1 MSDEY
6 NANNQDQNS
15 SGSGY
20 TGNYSGY
27 AGSTGSGNGAGS
39 SNPTGSWSGGTN
51 QAGSNGSYNYNAQDT
66 YQSAY
71 SQSGYSQGGYTTVSG
86 NDGGDGKKK
95 KKKGRGK
102 VVLAVIV
109 ALAVGVAGGFGV
121 SQISGNLTG
130 GSSDTGSSGSS
141 GSSAV
146 AEAEDSSS
154 ESASDDSSSS
164 SGSSSNIELNRATS
178 SADLSDVTEV
188 VELVMPSV
196 VSVYNTSISTM
207 EYFGQ
212 TYSEEETSTGTGFII
227 AQDDETNELLIVTNN
242 HVVEDA
248 DSLEVLFIDD
258 STATAYIKGTDEGND
273 LAVISVSMDEMT
285 EDTLSQ
291 IAIATLG
298 DSDSL
303 KIGQSVV
310 AIGNALGYGQSVTT
324 GVVSALERELTVENV
339 TGTFIQTDAAINPG
353 NSGGPLVDMNG
364 NVIGINS
371 SKIGGTT
378 VEGMGY
384 AIPISRAIPIIEE
397 LMTQTTK
404 IEVDEDD
411 RGYLGISGVSVT
423 SSVASAY
430 NMPEGVYVAN
440 LIDGGAAAD
449 SELQKGDIITGIN
462 GTTVEDMEALQKELT
477 YYAAGETITLT
488 VQRADGS
495 GEYSEMEIEVT
506 LGDYSAIEAYN
517 EAQEAEEEAQSNN
530 RSFGY
535 NNGQ

>member
-6 NANNQDQNS
+6 NNNDSNQYDTGQYQNTS
-15 SGSGY
+15 DRENSGQ
-20 TGNYSGY
+20 TGNGNYNYGGSYSG
-27 AGSTGSGNGAGS
+27 GQSGQGN
-39 SNPTGSWSGGTN
+39 
-51 QAGSNGSYNYNAQDT
+51 

-71 SQSGYSQGGYTTVSG
+71 SNYNAGGSYSGGSSNG
-86 NDGGDGKKK
+86 NGGKKK
-95 KKKGRGK
+95 GGAWKII
-102 VVLAVIV
+102 LACLV
-109 ALAVGVAGGFGV
+109 ALLVGVAGGYGV
-121 SQISGNLTG
+121 SRVMGTTFGLGTASEEEAEEEAGEEEEEEKTV
-130 GSSDTGSSGSS
+130 
-141 GSSAV
+141 SSA
-146 AEAEDSSS
+146 S
-154 ESASDDSSSS
+154 
-164 SGSSSNIELNRATS
+164 LNTTTGTAVVT
-178 SADLSDVTEV
+178 DVTEV
-188 VELVMPSV
+188 VEAVMPSV
-196 VSVYNTSISTM
+196 VSVYNTSVATM

-212 TYSEEETSTGTGFII
+212 TYSEEEVSTGTGFIV

-248 DSLEVLFIDD
+248 DSIEVQFIDE
-258 STATAYIKGTDEGND
+258 STATALIKGTDEGND
-273 LAVISVSMDEMT
+273 LAVIAVDLDEIDS
-285 EDTLSQ
+285 DTISQ

-303 KIGQSVV
+303 KIGEPVV

-353 NSGGPLVDMNG
+353 NSGGPLVDLNG

-371 SKIGGTT
+371 SKIGGST

-397 LMTQTTK
+397 LMTRTTK
-404 IEVDEDD
+404 VTVDEEE

-430 NMPEGVYVAN
+430 NMPEGVYVAQ
-440 LIDGGAAAD
+440 LIEGGAAAD
-449 SELQKGDIITGIN
+449 SDLQKGDIITALN
-462 GTTVEDMEALQKELT
+462 GTTISDMEGLQKELT
-477 YYAAGETITLT
+477 YYAVGDEITLT
-488 VQRADGS
+488 VQRASGS
-495 GEYSEMEIEVT
+495 AEYEEVDVEVT

-517 EAQEAEEEAQSNN
+517 EEQEEQERQNS

>member
-39 SNPTGSWSGGTN
+39 SNPTGNWSSGAN

-324 GVVSALERELTVENV
+324 GVVSALDRELTVENV